1 MEVDVRIADDNSEAA
16 LFFPEP
22 APGYTI
28 IVNAEQCEELI
39 EQYWSNVRRLA
50 CCRFPGHRDKVL
62 KMEPEFSNAREGSSA
77 ASSSLRQ

>member
-39 EQYWSNVRRLA
+39 GILVDVRRLA
-50 CCRFPGHRDKVL
+50 CCRFRGHRDKVFDGTGEWEC
-62 KMEPEFSNAREGSSA
+62 KEGSSA
-77 ASSSLRQ
+77 ASSSLRR